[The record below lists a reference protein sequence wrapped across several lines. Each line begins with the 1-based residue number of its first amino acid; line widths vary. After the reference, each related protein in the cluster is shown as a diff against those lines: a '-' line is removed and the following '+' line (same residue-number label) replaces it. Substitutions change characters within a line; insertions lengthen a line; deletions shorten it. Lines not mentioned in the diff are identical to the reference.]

1 VFLAYIERK
10 LAYDQFEACELS
22 QLFVERILS
31 MQIRHLI
38 IPSKVLAK
46 LEAQHNVKKNE
57 VQEVFRNR
65 ATKYEFVEEGH
76 FQGED
81 VYSASGQT
89 EAGRYLVVFF
99 IKKPHQTA
107 LCISARDM
115 DKKERRRY
123 GKK

>member
-1 VFLAYIERK
+1 
-10 LAYDQFEACELS
+10 
-22 QLFVERILS
+22 
-31 MQIRHLI
+31 MQIQHII
-38 IPSKVLAK
+38 IPLEVRMKLDAK
-46 LEAQHNVKKNE
+46 HGLKSNE
-57 VQEVFRNR
+57 VKEIFRNR

-99 IKKPHQTA
+99 IKKPKQTA

-115 DKKERRRY
+115 DEKERRRY
-123 GKK
+123 GRK